1 MITQQN
7 SKPIMS
13 FVASIRR
20 EVTKELI
27 AIFAVDDWRRGH
39 HQNRS
44 LRQPTPD

>member
-13 FVASIRR
+13 FVAPIRR
-20 EVTKELI
+20 VVTKELI
-27 AIFAVDDWRRGH
+27 AIFVVDDWRGGH
-39 HQNRS
+39 DQNRS